1 MILGRQGC
9 GKTTALVAIG
19 EAVMS
24 RFSPE
29 EAQLTLIDPKTA
41 PHGLRDLH
49 GPGYVRAYAYD
60 QDEIDEV
67 ITVLAQQVLLPRL
80 PPKA

>member
-9 GKTTALVAIG
+9 GKTLSLVSIG
-19 EAVMS
+19 EAIMN

-60 QDEIDEV
+60 QDEIDRSSSV
-67 ITVLAQQVLLPRL
+67 G
-80 PPKA
+80 